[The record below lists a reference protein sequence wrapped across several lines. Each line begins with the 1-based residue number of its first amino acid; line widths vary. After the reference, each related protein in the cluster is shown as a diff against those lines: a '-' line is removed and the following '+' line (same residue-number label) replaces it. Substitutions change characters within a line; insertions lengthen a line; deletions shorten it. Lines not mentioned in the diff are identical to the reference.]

1 MIKISL
7 TDEQFNVINLA
18 LTSSDIFHQT
28 FEDAGLTKDEQ
39 KVYISAFKKFGI
51 DLREDN
57 KCQKIN

>member
-7 TDEQFNVINLA
+7 TDEQFNAITSA

-28 FEDAGLTKDEQ
+28 FEDAGLTEDQQ
-39 KVYISAFKKFGI
+39 KIWISAFKKFGI

-57 KCQKIN
+57 